1 VNVEFFAY
9 LFKSQGY
16 IGALQSTAEFIRDG
30 QDLNYG
36 NFCRVDLPLIPLEEQ
51 RAIAKYIARA
61 TIGLDKENVRLTH
74 EIDLLREYR
83 TRLVADVVT
92 GKLDVRAAAA
102 ALPQDELPSTTEAGA
117 LNADDDLDTLDESEP
132 NDEETAA

>member
-1 VNVEFFAY
+1 LGGV
-9 LFKSQGY
+9 
-16 IGALQSTAEFIRDG
+16 IRDG